1 MSTTDVNFN
10 YSMVTSE
17 DPYATLQGG
26 NSFDILTSYGEHS
39 FSYGYEEGDF
49 IYMFGSNSYTDAGPD
64 NDFIV
69 AYSDDDTVVTGTGS
83 DTINTANLA
92 GSAVPD
98 VSLSSSIFHVSKLT
112 LADLTSED
120 ALILVQEGITGRRRN
135 FSLSEQDN
143 AYVMTD
149 SENNLTLVFTNK
161 ENAADLLNARVM
173 DCYYTF
179 DNDNY
184 NYDYYTT
191 TIGGLL
197 NIPGSAPSDYNYHG
211 YGNVSL
217 SNFEDGGSITWDCS
231 FNGIGVNG
239 DEFSLYSSS
248 GSLSIQ
254 NSRNK
259 LVKVKTPHGEISGY
273 AYMSSIEGTIDGRP
287 YNDAVE
293 VIVGAD
299 DKSNIIIAGGSG
311 SSLWGG
317 SGNAP
322 DTLVGSE
329 SADTFFYGAG
339 DGDDVIQSTNGW
351 DSVKFYTPLDFT
363 EIYTKDNSLV
373 IRTSTG
379 TLSVT
384 NWGTSSVNNFQLADG
399 STYTLSEYRG
409 TVTAKLIS

>member
-1 MSTTDVNFN
+1 MSTTDINFN
-10 YSMVTSE
+10 YSTVFSE

-26 NSFDILTSYGEHS
+26 NSFDLLTSYGEYS
-39 FSYGYEEGDF
+39 VSYGYEEMDF
-49 IYMFGSNSYTDAGPD
+49 IYMFGNHSYADAGSGD
-64 NDFIV
+64 DFIF

-92 GSAVPD
+92 GSTVSDA
-98 VSLSSSIFHVSKLT
+98 SLSSDIFHVSKLT

-120 ALILVQEGITGRRRN
+120 ALILVQEGITGKMRN
-135 FSLSEQDN
+135 FSLSEQNN

-173 DCYYTF
+173 DSYYTY
-179 DNDNY
+179 DNSNL
-184 NYDYYTT
+184 NYDYYITT
-191 TIGGLL
+191 VGGLL
-197 NIPGSAPSDYNYHG
+197 NIPGYGVSDYNYHG

-217 SNFEDGGSITWDCS
+217 SNFENGGSITWNCS

-259 LVKVKTPHGEISGY
+259 LIKVKTPSGEISGY
-273 AYMSSIEGTIDGRP
+273 AYMSSIEGIIDGRQF
-287 YNDAVE
+287 NDVIE
-293 VIVGAD
+293 VIVGAN
-299 DKSNIIIAGGSG
+299 DKSNVIYAGGSN

-317 SGNAP
+317 AGNTS

-329 SADTFFYGAG
+329 FADTFFYGAG
-339 DGDDVIQSTNGW
+339 DGDDVIQFANGW

-363 EIYTKDNSLV
+363 AIYMNDDSLV
-373 IRTSTG
+373 IKTSTG
-379 TLSVT
+379 TLSVK